1 MTVIVYFQH
10 EGEPLEIAHGIAW
23 YLVARYRR
31 AEALA
36 SHDMCA
42 RMFGYSDWRHL
53 AVSHATKTASPC
65 DAFVSADVLHQ
76 RVAHYLFVIERAG
89 FSLDEAWKL
98 IDAVTVK
105 GWLGVGRFMAK
116 PSWN

>member
-1 MTVIVYFQH
+1 MTVIVYFQ
-10 EGEPLEIAHGIAW
+10 EEREALEIARGIAR
-23 YLVARYRR
+23 YLLARCRPLD
-31 AEALA
+31 ALA

-53 AVSHATKTASPC
+53 AVSHANRSASPC
-65 DAFVSADVLHQ
+65 DACVAADVFHQ
-76 RVAHYLFVIERAG
+76 RVEQYLFVVERAG

-98 IDAVTVK
+98 IDAVTVG

-116 PSWN
+116 PLWS